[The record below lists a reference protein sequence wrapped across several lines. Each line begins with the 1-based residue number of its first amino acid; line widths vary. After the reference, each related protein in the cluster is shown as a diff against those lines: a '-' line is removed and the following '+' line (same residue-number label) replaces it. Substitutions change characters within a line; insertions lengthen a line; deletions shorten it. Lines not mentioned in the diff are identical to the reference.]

1 MIKPASRIPALDE
14 LKKEL
19 KREKRKKE
27 YIKTLFNT
35 IYILLAVA
43 ASAVLVAMLCLPVLR
58 VCGTSMEP
66 TLETGEIVLAIKNV
80 RFKSG
85 DIIAFYYNNKILL
98 KRVIG
103 NSGDQIFIDTD
114 GTVYV
119 NGKEL
124 NEPYVTEKS
133 LEQCDIDFPYQV
145 PDGKI
150 FVLGD
155 HRLTSMDSRSTAIG
169 CIAEEFIV
177 GKIIMRIWPLDR
189 LGRITN

>member
-1 MIKPASRIPALDE
+1 MNKLPSKIPTPDE

-19 KREKRKKE
+19 NREKLKKE

-35 IYILLAVA
+35 VYILLAVA
-43 ASAVLVAMLCLPVLR
+43 ASAVLIAVLCLPVLR

-66 TLETGEIVLAIKNV
+66 TLETGEIVLAVK
-80 RFKSG
+80 RAKFKTG

-103 NSGDQIFIDTD
+103 TAGEQVSIDTG

-119 NGKEL
+119 NGKEIS
-124 NEPYVTEKS
+124 EPYVTEKS
-133 LEQCDIDFPYQV
+133 MNQCDIDFPYQV
-145 PDGKI
+145 PDGRI

-155 HRLTSMDSRSTAIG
+155 HRATSLDSRSTSIG
-169 CIAEEFIV
+169 CISEEFIV
-177 GKIIMRIWPLDR
+177 GKIVMRIWPLNKI
-189 LGRITN
+189 GGVFS

>member
-1 MIKPASRIPALDE
+1 MIKRASRIPTLDE

-19 KREKRKKE
+19 KHEKRKKE

-43 ASAVLVAMLCLPVLR
+43 AAAVLIAMLCLPVLR

-66 TLETGEIVLAIKNV
+66 TLETGEIVLAVKNTK
-80 RFKSG
+80 FKSG
-85 DIIAFYYNNKILL
+85 DIIAFYYNNRILL

-103 NSGDQIFIDTD
+103 NEGDQIFIDTD
-114 GTVYV
+114 GTVFV

-155 HRLTSMDSRSTAIG
+155 HRSTSMDSRSKAIG

-177 GKIIMRIWPLDR
+177 GKIVMRIWPLNSM
-189 LGRITN
+189 GKVAN